1 MNVEAVRKSQG
12 TIKMRQ
18 NFSKIVKVSKTEIK
32 QQHKWSVFASE
43 WSSSEAHI
51 HRSRPRNLQAA
62 CRDCR
67 HHGDETLAWAAELS
81 MDHVS
86 PF

>member
-32 QQHKWSVFASE
+32 QQQKWSVFASE
-43 WSSSEAHI
+43 W
-51 HRSRPRNLQAA
+51 
-62 CRDCR
+62 
-67 HHGDETLAWAAELS
+67 
-81 MDHVS
+81 
-86 PF
+86 